1 MRILIIE
8 DQEKLAQALK
18 KGLEQEGYS
27 ADYLT
32 DGESGQRRIE
42 GKPQGYDAVILDV
55 MLPKKNGLEV
65 CKAWRDKDITI
76 PVLMLTAK
84 DTMKDK
90 VTGLDLGADDYMIKP
105 FGHEELM
112 ARLRA
117 LLRRPRE
124 ALPVELRVASLVLN
138 SATKKV
144 FCKNREIILTT
155 KQFALLEYLM
165 RHPNQVLSRE
175 QILEHVWDYSY
186 DPFTNIVD
194 AHIKNLRKRL
204 NKENYGDA
212 LETIR
217 SVGYRLKA

>member
-155 KQFALLEYLM
+155 KQFSLLEYLM

-186 DPFTNIVD
+186 DPMTNIVD

-204 NKENYGDA
+204 NQENYGHI

-217 SVGYRLKA
+217 GAGYRLKA